1 MMIHL
6 FWTRFSIFSDSS
18 AHNGVST
25 SLPIIA
31 WIACRLGGQGA
42 LFMMMVLMLMIRV
55 VVVMMTMMATVMV
68 MVL

>member
-1 MMIHL
+1 MIHL
-6 FWTRFSIFSDSS
+6 FWTRFSIFSDSY

-42 LFMMMVLMLMIRV
+42 LLMIRV
-55 VVVMMTMMATVMV
+55 VVVMMTMMATAMV